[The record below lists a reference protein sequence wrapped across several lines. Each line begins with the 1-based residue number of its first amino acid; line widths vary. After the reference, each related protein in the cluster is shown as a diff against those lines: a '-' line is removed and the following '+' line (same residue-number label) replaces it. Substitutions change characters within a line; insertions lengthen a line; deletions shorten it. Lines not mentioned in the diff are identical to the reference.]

1 MKYERGFTL
10 IEMMVVVAII
20 AILAA
25 LLMPNFSRARAQ
37 AQTATCIANLKTIG
51 TALELYYTDHQYY
64 PTATM
69 QTIDKQYLQGTSSPL
84 NGYLN
89 QVPVDPAA
97 GGSGSYEFST
107 QSTTGNN
114 GVAGYE
120 VWCPGVHDPSTL
132 QGVAPGT
139 TFKYLRY
146 DNVNGMSAV
155 SGQGS

>member
-1 MKYERGFTL
+1 MKNQRGFTL

-25 LLMPNFSRARAQ
+25 LLIPNFSRARAQ
-37 AQTATCIANLKTIG
+37 AQTATCISNLKTIG

-64 PTATM
+64 PTATT
-69 QTIDKQYLQGTSSPL
+69 QAIDKTYLQATGSPL

-97 GGSGSYEFST
+97 GGSGSYEYST
-107 QSTTGNN
+107 QSTTANN
-114 GVAGYE
+114 GVAGYQI
-120 VWCPGVHDPSTL
+120 WCPGTHDPNTL
-132 QGVAPGT
+132 QSVSPGT
-139 TFKYLRY
+139 TSKYLRY
-146 DNVNGMSAV
+146 DNVNGLSAV

>member
-1 MKYERGFTL
+1 MKGQRGFTL

-25 LLMPNFSRARAQ
+25 LLIPNFSRARAQ
-37 AQTATCIANLKTIG
+37 AQTATCISNLKTIG

-69 QTIDKQYLQGTSSPL
+69 QAIDKSYLQGAGSPL
-84 NGYLN
+84 NGYLA
-89 QVPVDPAA
+89 QVPIDPAS
-97 GGSGSYEFST
+97 GGVGNYEFST
-107 QSTTGNN
+107 ESTTGNN
-114 GVAGYE
+114 GVAGYQI
-120 VWCPGVHDPSTL
+120 WCPGTHDPATL

-139 TFKYLRY
+139 AFKYLRY
-146 DNVNGMSAV
+146 DNVEGLSAV